1 MKRSWQR
8 LGSVSTPT
16 RPQSISVPFHPLFQ
30 CRRDISTTLPALS
43 SEAQDKPTRFR
54 HTRNQTSVHHVV
66 VEVNRRK
73 RALRDQNTTAYSTHT
88 KIYQQYLATVN
99 GKGGDHIPLEIHQA
113 VLRACTPPH
122 DGLRAYTA
130 RLFQEGKL
138 DWHQLGHPY
147 ESRFKEIMQNIAR
160 AGLEPSVKDYDFIL
174 SQFAAA
180 GHYSGVQRYMH
191 KMAKMGLEPTHKTFG
206 YLLQAIAHRLSL
218 RSSSERPAM
227 VRKLVDIAIQTLREM
242 AIRQIPPSPMN
253 VDLAFRILSEAND
266 PQGLAELLRL
276 SYGMDLSYLDSP
288 PIDTASVPSTSIANS
303 SPEVMKF
310 STNAL
315 NSLLEAFGRWGQ
327 ISKMIYVFE
336 TLTNPLPVPEK
347 PDNAFD
353 DDDDDFLPVQQQ
365 WKPHFAEPNTTSFNI
380 LIKYCTAHK
389 FHRLAMHYATQLMH
403 EEFMTAVRLR
413 HELRKKPLEAVAAS
427 RLMVSAKTLR
437 PIQALS
443 DRMHNIPLLKRV
455 IRICTISLKRKYR
468 SWLYYDYAK
477 SKLRPQ
483 LEPST
488 SNAPTTFSSPPS
500 RSAKFEVDSHLW
512 VLGCEIASLYDLRRN
527 ARIRLRNVRVREDA
541 RMNSRVLRGKAV
553 YQRDQKAA
561 VIMDPEEWK
570 KKKES
575 RQSKRR
581 RKPKT
586 GLETKPESDTKS
598 EMEPDVKPEMKLK
611 EYLEK
616 DYDPTIADTS
626 KP

>member
-8 LGSVSTPT
+8 LGSVSTPA
-16 RPQSISVPFHPLFQ
+16 RAQSISVPFHLSFQ

-54 HTRNQTSVHHVV
+54 HTRNETSVHHIVA
-66 VEVNRRK
+66 EVNRRK
-73 RALRDQNTTAYSTHT
+73 QALRDQNTTAYSTHT

-99 GKGGDHIPLEIHQA
+99 GKRGDHIPLEIHQA

-122 DGLRAYTA
+122 DGLRAYMA

-147 ESRFKEIMQNIAR
+147 ESRFKEIMENIAR
-160 AGLEPSVKDYDFIL
+160 AGLKPSVEDYDFIL
-174 SQFAAA
+174 SQFAAV

-191 KMAKMGLEPTHKTFG
+191 KMAKMGLEPTYKTFG
-206 YLLQAIAHRLSL
+206 CLLQAIAHRLSL

-227 VRKLVDIAIQTLREM
+227 VRKLVDITIQTLREM
-242 AIRQIPPSPMN
+242 ASRQIPPSPMN
-253 VDLAFRILSEAND
+253 VDLAFRILSEVND
-266 PQGLAELLRL
+266 PQGLADLLRL

-303 SPEVMKF
+303 SPQVIKF

-327 ISKMIYVFE
+327 ISKMIYIFE

-347 PDNAFD
+347 PDNTFD

-380 LIKYCTAHK
+380 LINHCTTHK

-427 RLMVSAKTLR
+427 RLMVNADTLR
-437 PIQALS
+437 PILALS
-443 DRMHNIPLLKRV
+443 NRMHHIPLVKRV
-455 IRICTISLKRKYR
+455 IRICTVSLKRKYR

-477 SKLRPQ
+477 SKLRPRP
-483 LEPST
+483 EPST
-488 SNAPTTFSSPPS
+488 SNAPTALPSSPL
-500 RSAKFEVDSHLW
+500 RSATFEVDSHLW
-512 VLGCEIASLYDLRRN
+512 VLGCEIASLYDLRRT
-527 ARIRLRNVRVREDA
+527 ARIRLRNVHDREIA
-541 RMNSRVLRGKAV
+541 RTNSRVLRGKAV
-553 YQRDQKAA
+553 YQREEKAM
-561 VIMDPEEWK
+561 VIVDPEEWK
-570 KKKES
+570 KQMES
-575 RQSKRR
+575 RQRR
-581 RKPKT
+581 RRRRPKMELETKTKSDTKPEK
-586 GLETKPESDTKS
+586 ETKPE
-598 EMEPDVKPEMKLK
+598 MEPK

-616 DYDPTIADTS
+616 DYDSTTADTS
-626 KP
+626 KS